1 MKPTTTPQATRR
13 SQDYKQFISRFEQHR
28 RSHPE
33 QSFQERMSAFLA
45 MSQAAAKSASGIRD

>member
-1 MKPTTTPQATRR
+1 MKHTTTPQTSRR

-33 QSFQERMSAFLA
+33 QSFQERMSTFLSL
-45 MSQAAAKSASGIRD
+45 SQAAAKSASGLRD